1 MKKTFK
7 ISFITLLLG
16 WFPFMFLCLFGMR
29 LDSDYRLLIVLLGFL
44 ICCISA
50 MLFAFLIKDRGFWLR
65 KDILD
70 KEISALREAKK
81 QHEEAKRKLIS
92 YIENRK

>member
-29 LDSDYRLLIVLLGFL
+29 LNSDYRLLIVLLGFL
-44 ICCISA
+44 ICLISA
-50 MLFAFLIKDRGFWLR
+50 INFTFFINDRGFWLR

-70 KEISALREAKK
+70 KEISALREAKNNMK
-81 QHEEAKRKLIS
+81 MANNE
-92 YIENRK
+92 

>member
-50 MLFAFLIKDRGFWLR
+50 MLFAFFINDRGFWLR

-70 KEISALREAKK
+70 KEISALREAKNNMK
-81 QHEEAKRKLIS
+81 MANNE
-92 YIENRK
+92 